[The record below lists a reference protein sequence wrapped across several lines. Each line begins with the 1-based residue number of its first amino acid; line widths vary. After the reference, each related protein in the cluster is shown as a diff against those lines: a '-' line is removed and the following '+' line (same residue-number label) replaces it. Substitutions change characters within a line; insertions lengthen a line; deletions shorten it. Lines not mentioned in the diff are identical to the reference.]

1 MEDMLVKERLAE
13 VPLTRSLPQ
22 TASDPV
28 RVSAEVQLCVMVP
41 PAVRKTVRAVAKAR
55 GLTLRALVLSALR
68 DAGVLE
74 GLGDVEFADRRASL
88 AAAKARLWREH
99 TAAATDASQPASQ
112 RSGDGSA

>member
-1 MEDMLVKERLAE
+1 M
-13 VPLTRSLPQ
+13 PLTRSPPQ
-22 TASDPV
+22 TSSGPV
-28 RVSAEVQLCVMVP
+28 SASAEVQLCVMVP
-41 PAVRKTVRAVAKAR
+41 PAVRSKVRAAAKAR

-74 GLGDVEFADRRASL
+74 GLSEVEFADRRASL

-99 TAAATDASQPASQ
+99 TAAATDAPDASQPALP